1 MNPHY
6 AGKPIAVG
14 GDVKRRG
21 VIAAANYEARR
32 FGLRAGMNVGEAKR
46 LCPDVTLVEGNPQ
59 KYIHISLQILEIL
72 KDFTPIVEPFSIDE
86 AFLDL
91 TDTPR
96 LLGSRWDGYDSN
108 DPDDVLHAAIPC
120 ARAIQRAIDRR
131 TGLSAT
137 IGIGPNKYIAK
148 MAAGVQKP
156 RGLTVMTV
164 EKFRQHFWP
173 LSVQELW
180 GIGEKT
186 RIALGRLGID
196 TVQQLAHFPKEFLTY
211 HFGLNGDSMRHAALG
226 VDETPVIPYY
236 EGVPLKSMG
245 HEITLA
251 TDVSSREQL
260 GAVLLR
266 LCDQVGRRMRQDGYQ
281 GRVVALKL
289 RDSKFQTWTR
299 QRALDVVTA
308 DENQIY
314 RTAMGLLEENWDG
327 RPLRLI
333 GVSMMQ
339 ISNSGEA
346 LQPSLFDE
354 DEHKRKMTVAVDS
367 LRDRF
372 GDAALVR
379 AGALDTSER
388 TVIPWRGTRSVSTTP
403 SSVNG
408 TTCGTATSSAPART
422 ATSDAPASLVDS
434 ARGRLARGSALR
446 PPAMARNE
454 PP

>member
-1 MNPHY
+1 MDAFFAAVEERMNPHY
-6 AGKPIAVG
+6 AGKPLAVG

-21 VIAAANYEARR
+21 VIAAANYEARK

-46 LCPDVTLVEGNPQ
+46 LCPDITLVEGNPQ
-59 KYIHISLQILEIL
+59 KYVHISLQILEIL

-96 LLGSRWDGYDSN
+96 LVSSRWDGF
-108 DPDDVLHAAIPC
+108 DPSDPEDVLDAAIPT
-120 ARAIQRAIDRR
+120 ARAIQRAIQRR

-137 IGIGPNKYIAK
+137 VGVGPNKYIAK
-148 MAAGVQKP
+148 MASGVQKP
-156 RGLTVMTV
+156 RGLTVLTV
-164 EKFRQHFWP
+164 ERYRKHFWP

-186 RIALGRLGID
+186 RIALGRLGIE
-196 TVQQLAHFPKEFLTY
+196 TVQQLARFPKEFLTY
-211 HFGLNGDSMRHAALG
+211 HFGLNGDHMRDAALG
-226 VDETPVIPYY
+226 EVGGEVIPYY

-245 HEITLA
+245 HEITLSE
-251 TDVSSREQL
+251 DVSSREQL

-299 QRALDVVTA
+299 QRALASATD
-308 DENQIY
+308 DENQIF
-314 RTAMGLLEENWDG
+314 RTASGLLDENWDG

-346 LQPSLFDE
+346 LQTNLFGP
-354 DEHKRKMTVAVDS
+354 DEHRRNMTKAVDS
-367 LRDRF
+367 LRDKF
-372 GDAALVR
+372 GDTALVR
-379 AGALDTSER
+379 AGALDSSSAR
-388 TVIPWRGTRSVSTTP
+388 TVIPWRGTPVR
-403 SSVNG
+403 
-408 TTCGTATSSAPART
+408 
-422 ATSDAPASLVDS
+422 DAA
-434 ARGRLARGSALR
+434 AAAGRGDA
-446 PPAMARNE
+446 E
-454 PP
+454 